1 MTWTVRHPFVFLL
14 VILCLCT
21 GSDSRAQRLGVDSR
35 DSGTRTAD
43 RQIRT
48 PSTGSLTDRSMSLTE
63 AHNSQSQFITRFEYE
78 QLQRDFEELSREVN
92 SLRRVPP
99 IQEPMIADPQP
110 MAEQI
115 GWGYV
120 QPQFVCER
128 VPGWARARSPCWMSL
143 GRLQR
148 MTTRIGQAG
157 DMDLY
162 LGLNTVGRPQYLQ
175 QSNVF
180 DTVGPNSVV
189 PGALE
194 PGIQTPFGQ
203 LIVLA
208 DLGGAIEVYMDV
220 FIASRP
226 HQEELQ
232 ADEGF
237 MLFRHLSGPLAPI
250 FDYVHVKAGG
260 FEMDFGDAHY
270 RRSNNSD
277 VQRNPLIGNYV
288 IDPREVDIGA
298 EFFSPPGS
306 LPINWLFG
314 VGIGNR
320 EDFQAHR
327 GWQFHGKLWV
337 DTYSGFRPSVSI
349 FRVNNAGNPTGFP
362 NTGSKSNLFSSNRAG
377 GPYAAVLNN
386 GNAPGQI
393 TPGNGQDVTALQAD
407 LTWCREAWEVY
418 GHCGWYQDADMNGI
432 APGTP
437 NQSWLYYAGE
447 GVYRFTPRMYAAARY
462 SGATALHLVSSLDN
476 TQDVKS
482 SGVVHR
488 FQIGGGYWLHDM
500 ILAKLEYVYQF
511 YDGFTPNG
519 SQVSGV
525 DVWRNPTFN
534 GVLMEIS
541 FTF

>member
-1 MTWTVRHPFVFLL
+1 MHRYFLTIS
-14 VILCLCT
+14 VAILCVCASSKARAQSL
-21 GSDSRAQRLGVDSR
+21 GVESHDSRTRAIDRL
-35 DSGTRTAD
+35 TRT
-43 RQIRT
+43 
-48 PSTGSLTDRSMSLTE
+48 PLTDPLADHSIPLIHDDE
-63 AHNSQSQFITRFEYE
+63 SQSEFITRFEYE
-78 QLQRDFEELSREVN
+78 RLRGDFEELSSAIEN
-92 SLRRVPP
+92 LRRASQVA
-99 IQEPMIADPQP
+99 ETRLTAHPQP
-110 MAEQI
+110 MAEEI

-120 QPQFVCER
+120 EPQCVCNR
-128 VPGWARARSPCWMSL
+128 VPGWERARSPCWMSQ

-148 MTTRIGQAG
+148 MTTQIGQAG

-180 DTVGPNSVV
+180 DTVGPNNVV

-203 LIVLA
+203 FLILA
-208 DLGGAIEVYMDV
+208 DFGGAIEVYMDV

-226 HQEELQ
+226 HEDLLQ

-237 MLFRHLSGPLAPI
+237 MLFRQLPGPFAPI
-250 FDYVHVKAGG
+250 FDFVHIKAGG

-270 RRSNNSD
+270 RRSNNAD

-288 IDPREVDIGA
+288 IDPREVEIGA
-298 EFFSPPGS
+298 EFFNPPGS

-314 VGIGNR
+314 VGVGNTG
-320 EDFQAHR
+320 DFQAHR
-327 GWQFHGKLWV
+327 GWQFHGKLYAE
-337 DTYSGFRPSVSI
+337 TCGGFRPSVSF
-349 FRVNNAGNPTGFP
+349 FRADHAGNPTGFP
-362 NTGSKSNLFSSNRAG
+362 NTGSKSDLFRSNRSG
-377 GPYAAVLNN
+377 GPYAAVLGA

-393 TPGNGQDVTALQAD
+393 LPGNGQDVSAVQVD
-407 LTWCREAWEVY
+407 LSWFRDTLELY
-418 GHCGWYQDADMNGI
+418 GHFGMFLDADTNGS

-437 NQSWLYYAGE
+437 TESWLYYTGE
-447 GVYRFTPRMYAAARY
+447 GIYRFTPYMYAAARY
-462 SGATALHLVSSLDN
+462 SGASALHLVSALDN

-482 SGVVHR
+482 GGVVHR

-511 YDGFTPNG
+511 YDSFTPDG